1 MRALE
6 DADYSRLTPTSQ
18 ATRILIGEPMTE
30 GYNSSELAARLGRPA
45 SWVAERLQ
53 SLRNELLLDA
63 GYFFP
68 LSDHEYEALRQSIK
82 NNAVRSPIIVGEHIA
97 LVDGRHRML
106 IAIELGLVDVPAIF
120 LEGLS
125 AEAERELS
133 ISLNAARRQLT
144 RAQKRSIVENELMRD
159 PERSDRRIA
168 SIAGVHWDTV
178 GEIRREIVAQ
188 QQAVLDDAR
197 LSDPDSAS
205 EPQAADVRAPARV
218 GADGRTTH
226 PPLRRME
233 ANDPVRFQHEVAPVL
248 AGPAPTEVLVGYAL
262 CSHGERHAVWSH
274 TSFAGRY
281 RLENVHV

>member
-178 GEIRREIVAQ
+178 GEIRREIEAQ
-188 QQAVLDDAR
+188 LQAVGDDA
-197 LSDPDSAS
+197 LS
-205 EPQAADVRAPARV
+205 EPATVQPPTRV
-218 GADGRTTH
+218 GQDGIRQPVKAPRAEPVSPNPQPQTRVGDAT
-226 PPLRRME
+226 LRQDERFDGLSE
-233 ANDPVRFQHEVAPVL
+233 A
-248 AGPAPTEVLVGYAL
+248 LVGYAL
-262 CSHGERHAVWSH
+262 CGHGERHAIWSH